1 MSDQFIPGV
10 GNEVIAFIA
19 CVLVAAFTL
28 LVLVCRSSRSRPQ
41 TSVQSVDNGQ
51 AENVEVPAVFNR
63 DTCPICLGEHI
74 LPAETNCG
82 HLFCG
87 ICIRQYYEISNVTV
101 MTCPLCR
108 SNVNMLFIMFTN
120 AEKEDASLE
129 ETRQII
135 YTFVDEYNQRCLLI
149 RRTLVQVILDW
160 PTTMR
165 HLWNELFSIN
175 GLMYVTR
182 APISLC
188 VIAAVVYILS
198 PLDIIPEAVFGLLG
212 LLDDLFVIFLIG
224 LYVSVVYR
232 RLVIMRG
239 AAGNHL

>member
-1 MSDQFIPGV
+1 MNESISEIVVMAFAKVDLRQVYKVWTMVKQKMVGTVFTVLFLLNYTVSLTFSLPG
-10 GNEVIAFIA
+10 
-19 CVLVAAFTL
+19 
-28 LVLVCRSSRSRPQ
+28 R
-41 TSVQSVDNGQ
+41 
-51 AENVEVPAVFNR
+51 
-63 DTCPICLGEHI
+63 
-74 LPAETNCG
+74 
-82 HLFCG
+82 